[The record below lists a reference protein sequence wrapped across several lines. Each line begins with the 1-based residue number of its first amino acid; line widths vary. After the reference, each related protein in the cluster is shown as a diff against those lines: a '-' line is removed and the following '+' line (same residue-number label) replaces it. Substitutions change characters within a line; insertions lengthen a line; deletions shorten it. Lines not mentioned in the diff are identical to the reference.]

1 MTAPDIYVAL
11 WRHKLFIL
19 VMTALLG
26 AATWYLTSQQTKI
39 YEASTLIRVQQS
51 VQDSQD
57 PIRSLDLGERLA
69 RTYAQIVKTRE
80 LSRRI
85 ADQLNGDVPLA
96 SIQGHVSA
104 DPVED
109 LELLWITARSPNPR
123 EAQQIANA
131 APPALRNF
139 IEQKGTLREQILTV
153 ESAAEPRESASPN
166 ILFNVAIAVML
177 GLLLNGALALLL
189 EFLSDRLPKID
200 ELEQAVGLPILARIP
215 ALSFT
220 RAVPGHGP
228 FSGNGAGEARMHD
241 HGAASESEISRDVAD
256 A

>member
-1 MTAPDIYVAL
+1 MSAPDIYVAL
-11 WRHKLFIL
+11 WRHKFFIL
-19 VMTALLG
+19 LMTALLG

-51 VQDSQD
+51 VQDAQD

-85 ADQLNGDVPLA
+85 EDQLNGDVPLG
-96 SIQGHVSA
+96 SIQGHLSA

-123 EAQQIANA
+123 EAQRIADA
-131 APPALRNF
+131 APPALRDF

-153 ESAAEPRESASPN
+153 ETAAEPGDPASPN
-166 ILFNVAIAVML
+166 ILFNVTIALML

-189 EFLSDRLPKID
+189 EFFSDRLPKLD
-200 ELEQAVGLPILARIP
+200 ELEQAVGLPILASIP
-215 ALSFT
+215 ALTFT

-228 FSGNGAGEARMHD
+228 FSNNGAGNAHMRDHD
-241 HGAASESEISRDVAD
+241 AESEPTRDVAD